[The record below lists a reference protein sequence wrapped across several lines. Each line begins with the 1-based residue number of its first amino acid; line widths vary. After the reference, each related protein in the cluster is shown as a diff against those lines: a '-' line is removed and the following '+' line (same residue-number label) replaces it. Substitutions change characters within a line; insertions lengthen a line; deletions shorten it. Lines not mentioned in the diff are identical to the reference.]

1 MLARAFITAI
11 LKTLRENIPIEIK
24 TDKGNTIKITYS
36 SLLNKVDKDNLNGSS
51 IEELTPATIARI
63 VWKEE
68 KEEELQKLSKDFYA
82 KCSILLRKMEKDIND
97 KNFIVY
103 SKNIMLIKSNLLDL
117 IKYRTQKI
125 VKLALL
131 SPTPQRDLINKM
143 TIEEEL
149 LYLML
154 CNILSSWNQFI
165 VENLVGR

>member
-1 MLARAFITAI
+1 MLTRAFITAI

-24 TDKGNTIKITYS
+24 TDKGHIINITYS
-36 SLLNKVDKDNLNGSS
+36 SLLNKLNENNFSENN

-82 KCSILLRKMEKDIND
+82 KCSILLRKMEKELND
-97 KNFIVY
+97 KNFIFH

-131 SPTPQRDLINKM
+131 TPTPQRDLINKM
-143 TIEEEL
+143 TAEEEF
-149 LYLML
+149 LYILL